1 MHQPWEED
9 TSVTR
14 WRPVIDLVFYDPGVL
29 GCESRPEL
37 WRCWRTC
44 FAFAIPAGDPAGW
57 RPCGKNSIFGEAF
70 WRKTRHSLKA
80 PFLRFLAYPEQSVQC
95 CIGVEGNIVA
105 LKQPEASGAGVP
117 SLVQAGQRNLTH
129 QSSESADSQS
139 DRVLWQ
145 QRQLY
150 PSRPLWS

>member
-9 TSVTR
+9 TSVAP
-14 WRPVIDLVFYDPGVL
+14 WRPAIDLVFYDPGVL
-29 GCESRPEL
+29 GYESRPD
-37 WRCWRTC
+37 
-44 FAFAIPAGDPAGW
+44 PGGAGGVLADVL
-57 RPCGKNSIFGEAF
+57 RFCNPCGKNPIFGEAF
-70 WRKTRHSLKA
+70 WRKTRHSLKV
-80 PFLRFLAYPEQSVQC
+80 PLLRFLAYPEQSVQC
-95 CIGVEGNIVA
+95 CIGVEGNIVE